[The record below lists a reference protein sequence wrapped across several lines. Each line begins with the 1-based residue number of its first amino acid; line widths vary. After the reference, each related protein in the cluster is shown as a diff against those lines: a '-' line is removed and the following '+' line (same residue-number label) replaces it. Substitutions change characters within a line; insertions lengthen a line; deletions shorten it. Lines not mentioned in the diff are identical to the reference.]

1 MAASRA
7 FGSRRMYAAAFV
19 FLALFL
25 TIAAGPARAQAVI
38 NVTDVIT
45 LRFGAYL
52 QAQADWTQLAN
63 STNTDTAGY
72 QQNLYIRRAR
82 ILLGGRLASDV
93 YFYVDTDNSKLGFN
107 KSGTSALGSGFQ
119 LLDAIGEWR
128 VADAFM
134 LDGGLLPVPY
144 SREAMTSSSAEFF
157 FDASAYDYLQQTSMG
172 TTGGNRDTG
181 VLARGYFIDH
191 RLEYR
196 VGVFQGVRL
205 TGSHNAFRA
214 SGRLQWEFLD
224 REDMYSPGVITS
236 TFYPGAY
243 FGDKKVLAAGAGFD
257 SQMDYKYY
265 SADIFSSLPTGSAG
279 SIEGKLQYQYLNGG
293 TTFTTLPLE
302 NTFQVDLGYYIKS
315 AKIAPI
321 LRYEQRAYNGQEAKN
336 DHRFA
341 VGLNYYPYRN
351 NFNVKAVF
359 YRVEP
364 KTGVSTNEFALQ
376 LQFYYF

>member
-1 MAASRA
+1 MAACRG
-7 FGSRRMYAAAFV
+7 FGSRRAYAAALV
-19 FLALFL
+19 VLAVSLVM
-25 TIAAGPARAQAVI
+25 AAGPASAQAVI
-38 NVTDVIT
+38 KVSDVIT

-52 QAQADWTQLAN
+52 QAQADWLQTAN
-63 STNTDTAGY
+63 ETETTGY

-93 YFYVDTDNSKLGFN
+93 YFYVDTDNSKLGLN
-107 KSGTSALGSGFQ
+107 KTGTSALGSGFQ

-128 VADAFM
+128 PADEFI
-134 LDGGLLPVPY
+134 LDAGLVPVPY
-144 SREAMTSSSAEFF
+144 SREAMTSSASEFF
-157 FDASAYDYLQQTSMG
+157 FDFSAYDYLQQTAMQN
-172 TTGGNRDTG
+172 TGGNRDTG

-196 VGVFQGVRL
+196 IGVFQGERL

-224 REDMYSPGVITS
+224 QEDMYSPGVITS
-236 TFYPGAY
+236 TFYPGVY
-243 FGDKKVLAAGAGFD
+243 FGDKKVLALGAGFD
-257 SQMDYKYY
+257 TQMDFSYY
-265 SADIFSSLPTGSAG
+265 SADLFASLPTGTAG

-302 NTFQVDLGYYIKS
+302 NTFQVDFGYYIKS

-321 LRYEQRAYNGQEAKN
+321 VRYEQRTYNGLEAKN
-336 DHRFA
+336 DHRFG
-341 VGLNYYPYRN
+341 VGLNYYPYKN
-351 NFNVKAVF
+351 NFNIKAVF
-359 YRVEP
+359 NRVEP

-376 LQFYYF
+376 LQFFYF